1 MSATP
6 ASRPS
11 ASPDPAPSVTPRA
24 TAASPEPRLS
34 TPPSPVASD
43 TPGAPAASEA
53 AALPAPVDAAPIDA
67 AESRQGTWPVWW
79 WAGPLALLAAV
90 GAIIAFL
97 RRRKGAESP
106 SVAEPEELAKPEQ
119 FAAPAV
125 EVSPTPVLAASV
137 ASVPFEPVPV
147 VPQPAFDMPESTP
160 AASSATLS
168 FEPIGLRLSLVY
180 ATLQYRLTI
189 TAGDDLCA
197 ANLFGDMIGAHASI
211 PPEQQLAPA
220 LAALKQ
226 LKAVPPIAAG
236 ETVVL
241 KGELQL
247 PLSHIRPLQQGSASF
262 FVPLVRLCLGDENG
276 DVAMRR
282 VFTVGID
289 GGAAALSPLRLDTG
303 PQEHRQLASR
313 EVEAA
318 RGYPLQPDQR
328 RAAG

>member
-1 MSATP
+1 
-6 ASRPS
+6 
-11 ASPDPAPSVTPRA
+11 
-24 TAASPEPRLS
+24 
-34 TPPSPVASD
+34 
-43 TPGAPAASEA
+43 
-53 AALPAPVDAAPIDA
+53 
-67 AESRQGTWPVWW
+67 
-79 WAGPLALLAAV
+79 LLVAV

-97 RRRKGAESP
+97 RRRKDPESP
-106 SVAEPEELAKPEQ
+106 NQDEAEEIAS
-119 FAAPAV
+119 PAV
-125 EVSPTPVLAASV
+125 EASTAPVPAPRV
-137 ASVPFEPVPV
+137 ASVPVEPVPI
-147 VPQPAFDMPESTP
+147 VPPPTADVPEPAL
-160 AASSATLS
+160 AASSVTLS

-197 ANLFGDMIGAHASI
+197 AKLLGDMIGAHASI
-211 PPEQQLAPA
+211 PAEQQLAPA
-220 LAALKQ
+220 LAALNQ

-236 ETVVL
+236 DTVAL

-247 PLSHIRPLQQGSASF
+247 PLSHIRPLQQGGASF
-262 FVPLVRLCLGDENG
+262 FVPLVRLSLVNEDGDLTL
-276 DVAMRR
+276 RR

-318 RGYPLQPDQR
+318 RAYPFQPDQR